1 MPSYSLSVS
10 DLLLDDDFNLAAKQG
25 DESVVGEILYKYG
38 MDTSKPYELSESK
51 HHRTIQGT
59 VEFCPRYE
67 GEERTDPTWVKS
79 PYATMEAIIE
89 SSGDPTLRFELR
101 SMGAG
106 DMWEAQ
112 SNKLREG

>member
-25 DESVVGEILYKYG
+25 DESIVGEILHKYG

-51 HHRTIQGT
+51 YHRNAQGE
-59 VEFCPRYE
+59 VVFCPRYE
-67 GEERTDPTWVKS
+67 GEELLTKDWIENGAP
-79 PYATMEAIIE
+79 TMEAIIAA
-89 SSGDPTLRFELR
+89 SGDPTLRFELR
-101 SMGAG
+101 MMGAG